1 MILYQR
7 GEFVQAEA
15 PAQRGLLVA
24 PSSPIG
30 KYCLGLVY
38 LAIRPVEA
46 DYFLTRFIN
55 DLTTGHRNQNS
66 FRYQAGLV
74 FEF

>member
-1 MILYQR
+1 VVVGGSID
-7 GEFVQAEA
+7 FKVT
-15 PAQRGLLVA
+15 
-24 PSSPIG
+24 SH
-30 KYCLGLVY
+30 